1 MLYIIRHGQTDGN
14 VRHRLQGKTDIPLNE
29 NGRRMAGAAREQY
42 RDIPFDICFSSPL
55 LRAYE
60 TAQIVLE
67 GRNVPII
74 KDERLSEM
82 GFGDHEGMEYG
93 PSAPDSPVNVLFDHP
108 EAYAAPGEGAESFA
122 ALFARTGAFLEEVA
136 LPLHRQGKAVLIAGH
151 IAMNSS
157 IICRLRNIPLA
168 RFWSAGTDNCRLE
181 RLL

>member
-1 MLYIIRHGQTDGN
+1 MLYIIRHGQTDWN

-29 NGRRMAGAAREQY
+29 NGRRMAGEARDKY
-42 RDIPFDICFSSPL
+42 RDIRFDICFSSPL

-60 TAQIVLE
+60 TARIVLG
-67 GRNVPII
+67 GRGVPVIT
-74 KDERLSEM
+74 DERLSEM
-82 GFGDHEGMEYG
+82 GFGIYEGMEYG
-93 PSAPDSPVNVLFDHP
+93 PAAADSPVNVLFDHP

-122 ALFARTGAFLEEVA
+122 DLFSRTGAFLEEVA

-157 IICRLRNIPLA
+157 IICRLRNIPLE